1 MAAWLG
7 KAQPQRGASEPIKW
21 RAGTGSTGSVSFSS
35 WLRQL
40 IDIEAFSWGAVFTSD
55 VDSLPGQ
62 TAKYEIRGGESYY
75 FVELLQLLQ
84 LQYRDRWLAARG
96 THGPCCWRVG
106 RLAGSLANG
115 SRDLRP
121 TFCSRHP
128 APLPCRLGSL
138 GSLGPTQAPAR
149 LTCIVSRPPKHAKT

>member
-75 FVELLQLLQ
+75 FVGCCNCCSCNTETGGWQPEELTGP
-84 LQYRDRWLAARG
+84 AAGGWGDWRG
-96 THGPCCWRVG
+96 AEPM
-106 RLAGSLANG
+106 
-115 SRDLRP
+115 D
-121 TFCSRHP
+121 
-128 APLPCRLGSL
+128 
-138 GSLGPTQAPAR
+138 
-149 LTCIVSRPPKHAKT
+149 HAI